1 MSPTMP
7 AHPVEV
13 ILYVADQ
20 ARARAF
26 YQQVLDAFPSLD
38 VPGMTEFDLGA
49 CTLGLMP
56 ADDISAMLPGL
67 RPGTGQRA
75 ELYLRRPDAAELWAR
90 LVAAGGTVLSDFA
103 PRSWGET
110 VAYGLDPDGH
120 VIAVA
125 TTR

>member
-1 MSPTMP
+1 M
-7 AHPVEV
+7 HPVEV

-26 YQQVLDAFPSLD
+26 YRQVLDASPSLD
-38 VPGMTEFDLGA
+38 VPGMTEFDLGG

-56 ADDISAMLPGL
+56 ATDISELLPRL
-67 RPGTGQRA
+67 QAGTGQRA
-75 ELYLRRPDAAELWAR
+75 ELYLRRPDALALFAR
-90 LVAAGGTVLSDFA
+90 LASAGGDVLSEFA
-103 PRSWGET
+103 QRPWGET

-125 TTR
+125 TVQL